1 MDDSNIPAGFSSR
14 GGEYGQQLA
23 AAILFDQLI
32 ALATRRKL
40 RRGLLKA

>member
-23 AAILFDQLI
+23 AVISEHGHHV
-32 ALATRRKL
+32 RC
-40 RRGLLKA
+40 